1 MEDINSRAFNG
12 KVKEGEL
19 VFKIRKNLCCCGRTN
34 ADHGKEKRISRHA
47 KTFITCCMKFKLF
60 YLYRGDRSRFLR
72 DQETVNV

>member
-34 ADHGKEKRISRHA
+34 AERKKN
-47 KTFITCCMKFKLF
+47 FKACKDVHNL
-60 YLYRGDRSRFLR
+60 LH
-72 DQETVNV
+72 EI